1 MLSPSAILRPAL
13 AKLSPLSLD
22 SARSLGR
29 DYGIDV
35 VGVESLALGSVNSN
49 FRLVTADSRAYFA
62 RIYEEQERAGAE
74 REIELLSRLSGQG
87 VPVVR
92 PLPPGVRSCAGK
104 PFAVFPWVEGEWL
117 CLQRVEAGSCRKV
130 GEALA
135 RVHRADV
142 PDGLLPE
149 GRFRPSD
156 MLARLERVR
165 ATGPAELA
173 GDVAFVAGKYAEY
186 GPKRDAA
193 LPGGVCHGD
202 LFRDNVLW
210 QGGEIA
216 ALLDFESVCRG
227 SYVYDLMVTVFAWC
241 YRSELELEHAV
252 AMVDG
257 YQSLR
262 PLSGAEWAALEV
274 ESAFACLRF
283 ATTRI
288 TDFELRRDN
297 GAPPVRDFRR
307 FLARLAAVEAGVLGE
322 LRARVKR
329 GASEPGST
337 SR

>member
-1 MLSPSAILRPAL
+1 M
-13 AKLSPLSLD
+13 AKLSPLPLE
-22 SARSLGR
+22 SARALGR

-35 VGVESLALGSVNSN
+35 AGVEPLALGSVNSN

-74 REIELLSRLSGQG
+74 REIELLSRLAAQG

-92 PLPPGVRSCAGK
+92 PLAPGVRECAGK
-104 PFAVFPWVEGEWL
+104 PFAVFPWIAGDWL
-117 CLQRVEAGSCRKV
+117 CLQRVGIDACRRV

-135 RVHRADV
+135 RVHSADV
-142 PDGLLPE
+142 PEALLPE
-149 GRFRPSD
+149 GRFRPVD
-156 MLARLERVR
+156 MLVRLDQVR
-165 ATGPAELA
+165 ASGPLA
-173 GDVAFVAGKYAEY
+173 LAADVAFVAGKYAEY
-186 GPKRDAA
+186 APRRDGA

-210 QGGEIA
+210 QGAEIA

-241 YRSELELEHAV
+241 YRSELELEQA
-252 AMVDG
+252 AALVDG

-262 PLSGAEWAALEV
+262 PLSHAEWAALEV

-288 TDFELRRDN
+288 TDFELRREG

-329 GASEPGST
+329 TPADSGRT
-337 SR
+337 

>member
-1 MLSPSAILRPAL
+1 L
-13 AKLSPLSLD
+13 AKLSPLPLE
-22 SARSLGR
+22 SARALGR

-35 VGVESLALGSVNSN
+35 VGVEPLALGSVNSN
-49 FRLVTADSRAYFA
+49 FRLKTADSRAFFA
-62 RIYEEQERAGAE
+62 RIYEEQASAGAE
-74 REIELLSRLSGQG
+74 REIELLSRLSAQG

-92 PLPPGVRSCAGK
+92 PLPPGVRLCAEK
-104 PFAVFPWVEGEWL
+104 PFAVFPWVDGDWL
-117 CLQRVEAGSCRKV
+117 CLQRVGADSCRKV

-135 RVHRADV
+135 RVHRAEI
-142 PDGLLPE
+142 PDALLPD
-149 GRFRPSD
+149 GRFRPVD
-156 MLARLERVR
+156 MLARLELVR

-173 GDVAFVAGKYAEY
+173 PDVELVRRKYAEY
-186 GPKRDAA
+186 GPRRDAA

-210 QGGEIA
+210 QGAEIA

-241 YRSELELEHAV
+241 YRSALELDHAT
-252 AMVDG
+252 AMVEG
-257 YQSLR
+257 YLAVR
-262 PLSGAEWAALEV
+262 PLSDGEWAAFEV

-283 ATTRI
+283 ATTRM
-288 TDFELRRDN
+288 TDFELRREH

-329 GASEPGST
+329 APADSGRT